1 MEWDAVE
8 PCPFSKGDLRKFFSQ
23 QITEF
28 LAELLEEEVS
38 LSKVQA
44 MQTVYDFNSYK
55 NCEIRFRW
63 LRLCLKAK
71 WEAQVPLVLQFVT
84 EQGRMKYV
92 RPLYREMYNWEEIR
106 PRAIDHFKKTR
117 SSMMSM
123 SATIIAKDLH
133 L

>member
-1 MEWDAVE
+1 MCIELKNRWMEWDAVE

-55 NCEIRFRW
+55 NCEIRFR
-63 LRLCLKAK
+63 
-71 WEAQVPLVLQFVT
+71 
-84 EQGRMKYV
+84 Y
-92 RPLYREMYNWEEIR
+92 
-106 PRAIDHFKKTR
+106 
-117 SSMMSM
+117 
-123 SATIIAKDLH
+123 
-133 L
+133 